1 MPDLF
6 VPALAPAAFFA
17 GEQPVLRGDGLVL
30 RPWRR
35 LDWPILVRAYENPE
49 IERWH
54 VRRLQEHEAR
64 NWAAV
69 RAREWRERA
78 AVDWAIADDGDLVLG
93 RIGIRRFELEK
104 GLGEIAYWVLPDA
117 RGRRVTAR
125 ALELVCAW
133 AFGRQGMHRLEI
145 AHSVGNE
152 PSCRAAQ
159 RAGFLL
165 EGVKRAELRHADG
178 WHDMHLHARLADD
191 PPPTRG

>member
-1 MPDLF
+1 MADLF
-6 VPALAPAAFFA
+6 VPTLAPAAFFA

-35 LDWPILVRAYENPE
+35 LDWPILVRAYEDPG
-49 IERWH
+49 IQRWH

-64 NWAAV
+64 HWAAA

-78 AVDWAIADDGDLVLG
+78 AVDWAITDERDIVLG
-93 RIGIRRFELEK
+93 RIGIRRFEFEK

-117 RGRRVTAR
+117 RGRAVTAR

-133 AFGRQGMHRLEI
+133 TFGRQGMHRLEI
-145 AHSVGNE
+145 AHSTGNVA
-152 PSCRAAQ
+152 SCRAAE

-165 EGVKRAELRHADG
+165 EGTKRAELRHTDG

-191 PPPTRG
+191 PPPRRG